1 MKIISKFKDYYDYLV
16 SKYGQDPILVFDRR
30 NNSLLPQGVQQG
42 YLHTLP
48 APPERWDFPLP
59 AVAHSCL
66 YVGHQAVYLFHTGEK
81 VYTSFD
87 LADVGHCCTK
97 RYSYYCVLTFR
108 DGTEYALGSYY
119 FAPFDNFYGWRRHYS
134 DLCMERLVAHADNRS
149 REYQQ
154 PYRTIPLL
162 LEYYHFADHKQDT
175 DALNTPRYAEN
186 PQLSALGIFIDA
198 DFVWQNIVAYLSQ
211 LKTDAETAPPMDNAA
226 KIASKGFDGKT
237 SFRPKMKNNVSG
249 SLHNINNKETL

>member
-16 SKYGQDPILVFDRR
+16 SKYSEDPILVFDRR

-42 YLHTLP
+42 YLHALP
-48 APPERWDFPLP
+48 APPERWDYPLP

-66 YVGHQAVYLFHTGEK
+66 YVGHQAVYLFHTGQK

-87 LADVGHCCTK
+87 LADVRYRYTK
-97 RYSYYCVLTFR
+97 RYRRYCVLTFR
-108 DGTEYALGSYY
+108 DGTEYALGSDY

-154 PYRTIPLL
+154 PYRTIP
-162 LEYYHFADHKQDT
+162 FC
-175 DALNTPRYAEN
+175 
-186 PQLSALGIFIDA
+186 
-198 DFVWQNIVAYLSQ
+198 WNI
-211 LKTDAETAPPMDNAA
+211 TA
-226 KIASKGFDGKT
+226 SLTT
-237 SFRPKMKNNVSG
+237 SR
-249 SLHNINNKETL
+249 TRTR